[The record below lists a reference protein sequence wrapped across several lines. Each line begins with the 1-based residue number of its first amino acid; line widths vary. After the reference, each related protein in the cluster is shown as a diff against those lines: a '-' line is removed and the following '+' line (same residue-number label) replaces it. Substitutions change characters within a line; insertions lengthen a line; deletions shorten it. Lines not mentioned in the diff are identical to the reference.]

1 MLVRF
6 NLATEPLET
15 HRRFL
20 LLSWVVGTVAA
31 LLFVALGDH
40 VYQVRKAD
48 ATYRIQREKGDRE
61 IERLN
66 GKRRELD
73 DFFSRRENA
82 QLHDR
87 AAFVN
92 SIIDARSFNWTRMFL
107 DLEKVLPGG
116 VRVMDIAP
124 SQVNGQAAVKL
135 TVGAV
140 SDEAKMEFL
149 KALEESGVFSHL
161 ELTTVRAPE
170 QQGTGDKLVLELTV
184 VYSRA

>member
-20 LLSWVVGTVAA
+20 ALSWVLGTVAA
-31 LLFVALGDH
+31 LVFLALGYH
-40 VYQVRKAD
+40 VFHVRNVD
-48 ATYRIQREKGDRE
+48 TIYRLQREKNDRE

-66 GKRRELD
+66 GQRRELD
-73 DFFSRRENA
+73 AFFSRRENA
-82 QLHDR
+82 ELHDR
-87 AAFVN
+87 AALVN
-92 SIIDARSFNWTRMFL
+92 SIIDARSFNWTRMFV

-116 VRVMDIAP
+116 VRVMDIEP

-140 SDEAKMEFL
+140 SEEAKMEFL

-161 ELTTVRAPE
+161 ELTSVRAPVQE
-170 QQGTGDKLVLELTV
+170 GTGDKVVLELTV
-184 VYSRA
+184 IYSRA

>member
-1 MLVRF
+1 MRVRF

-20 LLSWVVGTVAA
+20 VLSWVMGMVAA
-31 LLFVALGDH
+31 LLFVGLSYH
-40 VYQVRKAD
+40 VFQVRKAN
-48 ATYRIQREKGDRE
+48 ATYRIEREKADRD
-61 IERLN
+61 IERLSAQ
-66 GKRRELD
+66 RRELD
-73 DFFSRRENA
+73 AFFSRPENA
-82 QLHDR
+82 ELHDR

-92 SIIDARSFNWTRMFL
+92 NIIDARSFNWTRMFL

-124 SQVNGQAAVKL
+124 SQLNGQAAVKL

-140 SDEAKMEFL
+140 SEQAKAEFM

-161 ELTTVRAPE
+161 ELTAVRPPSE
-170 QQGTGDKLVLELTV
+170 ESSGDKVVLELTV

>member
-1 MLVRF
+1 L
-6 NLATEPLET
+6 
-15 HRRFL
+15 
-20 LLSWVVGTVAA
+20 
-31 LLFVALGDH
+31 
-40 VYQVRKAD
+40 D
-48 ATYRIQREKGDRE
+48 A
-61 IERLN
+61 
-66 GKRRELD
+66 
-73 DFFSRRENA
+73 FFSRRENA
-82 QLHDR
+82 ELHDR

-161 ELTTVRAPE
+161 ELTTVRAPD
-170 QQGTGDKLVLELTV
+170 QQGTGDKVVLELTV